1 MEILGKIFG
10 SPVRVKVMRL
20 FLLNPDYVFE
30 SAEVSKRSKSKIE
43 AVRKELGLL
52 TSAGFLKKKQSI
64 IRDTT
69 PTRSKKKKPLK
80 KRTIGWMFNQSFPYR
95 EEIQKLLVEANFLK
109 KEEMA
114 SRFQGIGKIKLLYAS
129 GVFIGN
135 TETRVDLLIVGDNI
149 KKDMVGGIIKDLEA
163 EVGKELVYALFDTSD
178 FIYRLGM
185 YDKLVRDILDF
196 PHEKIIDNGSF
207 PQLAS

>member
-10 SPVRVKVMRL
+10 SAVRVKMMRL

-30 SAEVSKRSKSKIE
+30 SAEVAKRSKSKIE
-43 AVRKELGLL
+43 AVRKELALL
-52 TSAGFLKKKQSI
+52 VVAGFLKKKQSI

-69 PTRSKKKKPLK
+69 PTRSKKKKPQK
-80 KRTIGWMFNQSFPYR
+80 KRTIGWMFNPGFPYH
-95 EEIQKLLVEANFLK
+95 EEIKKLLVEANFLK
-109 KEEMA
+109 KEELA
-114 SRFQGIGKIKLLYAS
+114 SRFQGMGKIKLLYAS

-135 TETRVDLLIVGDNI
+135 PDTRVDLMIVGDNI
-149 KKDMVGGIIKDLEA
+149 KKDLVGGVIKDLEA

-185 YDKLVRDILDF
+185 YDKLVRDIVDF
-196 PHEKIIDNGSF
+196 PHEKIVDTGSF
-207 PQLAS
+207 PQLS